1 VRSFQVNDIQKCR
14 LPLVVICG
22 PTATGKTDT
31 AVQIAEIMRG
41 EIVSADSMLVYCG
54 MDIGT
59 AKPTAAQMRGIPH
72 YLIDIIEPDQEYNA
86 ALFQV
91 QARAVIADI
100 KKRRKLPLLVGGTG
114 LYIRAVIDNYD
125 FSSISGSELYRKE
138 LQNEAAD
145 HGSAL
150 LHQRLQEIDPGAA
163 AKFHPNDTRRI
174 IRALEVYKLTG
185 RPISSFH
192 KIDQPG
198 RPIYD
203 LLMFGLTSDREI
215 LYQRIEQRVDQ
226 MIKSGL
232 VEEVQGLLSRGFSP
246 GLSSMRGL
254 GYKEIAEHLAGRLP
268 LDQAVDILKRN
279 TRRFAKRQMTW
290 FRRDKRIRWLDPD
303 HDDVTEAIILEI
315 NRFIK
320 GVS

>member
-1 VRSFQVNDIQKCR
+1 MNEILKCK

-31 AVQIAEIMRG
+31 AVQIAKRMRG
-41 EIVSADSMLVYCG
+41 EIVSADSMLVYQG

-59 AKPTAAQMRGIPH
+59 AKPTAAQMCGIPH
-72 YLIDIIEPDQEYNA
+72 YLINIIEPDQEYNA

-100 KKRRKLPLLVGGTG
+100 LKRRKLPLLVGGTG

-125 FSSISGSELYRKE
+125 FSGSSSELYRKE

-163 AKFHPNDTRRI
+163 AKLHPNDTRRI

-185 RPISSFH
+185 KPISTFH

-198 RPIYD
+198 RPIYN
-203 LLMFGLTSDREI
+203 LLMFGLTSDREK

-232 VEEVQGLLSRGFSP
+232 VEEVQRLLNRGFSP
-246 GLSSMRGL
+246 ELSSMRGL
-254 GYKEIAEHLAGRLP
+254 GYKEIAQYLAGRLS
-268 LDQAVDILKRN
+268 LVQAVDILKRN

-303 HDDVTEAIILEI
+303 RDDVAEAIILEI

>member
-1 VRSFQVNDIQKCR
+1 MNEIQKYR

-31 AVQIAEIMRG
+31 AVQIAEKMRG
-41 EIVSADSMLVYCG
+41 EIVSADSMLVYRG
-54 MDIGT
+54 MNIGT
-59 AKPTAAQMRGIPH
+59 AKPTAAQMCGIPH

-100 KKRRKLPLLVGGTG
+100 LRRRKLPLLVGGTG

-125 FSSISGSELYRKE
+125 FSGISGSALYREE

-145 HGSAL
+145 HGSAM

-185 RPISSFH
+185 SPISTLH
-192 KIDQPG
+192 KIGQPG

-203 LLMFGLTSDREI
+203 LLMFGLTSDREK

-226 MIKSGL
+226 MIESGL
-232 VEEVQGLLSRGFSP
+232 VEEVQGLLNRGFSTE
-246 GLSSMRGL
+246 LSSMRGL
-254 GYKEIAEHLAGRLP
+254 GYKEVAEYLAGRLP
-268 LDQAVDILKRN
+268 LVQAVDILKRN

-303 HDDVTEAIILEI
+303 LDDVAEAIILEI
-315 NRFIK
+315 SRFIK

>member
-1 VRSFQVNDIQKCR
+1 MNEIQKYM

-31 AVQIAEIMRG
+31 AVQIAERMRG
-41 EIVSADSMLVYCG
+41 EIVSADSMLVYRG
-54 MDIGT
+54 MNIGT
-59 AKPTAAQMRGIPH
+59 AKPTAAQMCGIPH

-100 KKRRKLPLLVGGTG
+100 LRRRKLPLLVGGTG

-125 FSSISGSELYRKE
+125 FSGIGSNDLFRKE

-145 HGSAL
+145 HGSAM

-185 RPISSFH
+185 KPISTFH
-192 KIDQPG
+192 KIDRPG

-203 LLMFGLTSDREI
+203 LLMFGLTSDREK

-226 MIKSGL
+226 MIESGL
-232 VEEVQGLLSRGFSP
+232 VEEVQGLLNRGFSTE
-246 GLSSMRGL
+246 LSSMRGL
-254 GYKEIAEHLAGRLP
+254 GYKEVAEYLAGRLP
-268 LDQAVDILKRN
+268 LVQAVDILKRN

-303 HDDVTEAIILEI
+303 RDDVAEAIIIEI
-315 NRFIK
+315 SRFIK

>member
-1 VRSFQVNDIQKCR
+1 VRIIEVNEIQKYM

-31 AVQIAEIMRG
+31 AVQIAERMRG
-41 EIVSADSMLVYCG
+41 EIVSADSMLVYRG
-54 MDIGT
+54 MNIGT
-59 AKPTAAQMRGIPH
+59 AKPTAAQMCGIPH

-100 KKRRKLPLLVGGTG
+100 LRRRKLPLLVGGTG

-125 FSSISGSELYRKE
+125 FSGIGSNDLFRKE

-145 HGSAL
+145 HGSAM

-185 RPISSFH
+185 KPISTFH
-192 KIDQPG
+192 KIDRPG

-203 LLMFGLTSDREI
+203 LLMFGLTSDREK

-226 MIKSGL
+226 MIESGL
-232 VEEVQGLLSRGFSP
+232 VEEVQGLLNRGFSTE
-246 GLSSMRGL
+246 LSSMRGL
-254 GYKEIAEHLAGRLP
+254 GYKEVAEYLAGRLP
-268 LDQAVDILKRN
+268 LVQAVDILKRN

-303 HDDVTEAIILEI
+303 RDDVAEAIIIEI
-315 NRFIK
+315 SRFIK

>member
-1 VRSFQVNDIQKCR
+1 MNKIQQCR

-31 AVQIAEIMRG
+31 AVQIAERMRG
-41 EIVSADSMLVYCG
+41 EIVSADSMLVYRG

-59 AKPTAAQMRGIPH
+59 AKPTTAQMCGIPH

-86 ALFQV
+86 AVFQV
-91 QARAVIADI
+91 QARAVLEDI
-100 KKRRKLPLLVGGTG
+100 IKRKKLPLLVGGTG

-125 FSSISGSELYRKE
+125 FSGISGSELYRKE

-185 RPISSFH
+185 IPISSYH
-192 KIDQPG
+192 KIDQQG

-203 LLMFGLTSDREI
+203 LLMFGLTSDREK

-232 VEEVQGLLSRGFSP
+232 VEEVQRLLNRGFSP
-246 GLSSMRGL
+246 ELSSMRGL
-254 GYKEIAEHLAGRLP
+254 GYKEIAEHLAGRLS
-268 LDQAVDILKRN
+268 LVQAVDILKRN

-303 HDDVTEAIILEI
+303 QEDVAEAIILEI

-320 GVS
+320 GVSNSM

>member
-1 VRSFQVNDIQKCR
+1 MNKILKCR

-22 PTATGKTDT
+22 QTATGKTDT
-31 AVQIAEIMRG
+31 AVQIAERVRG
-41 EIVSADSMLVYCG
+41 EIVSADSMLVYRG

-59 AKPTAAQMRGIPH
+59 AKPTAAQMCGIPH
-72 YLIDIIEPDQEYNA
+72 YLIDIVEPDQEYNA

-125 FSSISGSELYRKE
+125 FSGISGSELYRKE

-145 HGSAL
+145 HGSTL

-163 AKFHPNDTRRI
+163 AKLHPHDARRI

-203 LLMFGLTSDREI
+203 LLMFGLTIDREK

-232 VEEVQGLLSRGFSP
+232 AEEVQGLLNRGFSP
-246 GLSSMRGL
+246 ELSSMRGL
-254 GYKEIAEHLAGRLP
+254 GYKEIAEHLAGKLP
-268 LDQAVDILKRN
+268 LVQAVDILKRN

-290 FRRDKRIRWLDPD
+290 FGRDKRIRWLDPD
-303 HDDVTEAIILEI
+303 RDDVVEVIILEI